1 MWVRNVI
8 FESISN
14 KFHLRFR
21 DRTNAGNILASA
33 LNDKIKKDERPY
45 SIVLG
50 IPRGGVVVA
59 DIVANK
65 LSCHFDIVIP
75 RKLGAPHNEEVA
87 IGALME
93 DGTTYLNEEIVRILE
108 VSKEYIE
115 QEKAK
120 QIQEIKRRTSLY
132 RGSQSYELSNMKNI
146 VLVDDGAATGATIIA
161 AARWIRRRR
170 TLQKQKPGHHNIG
183 NRLIIAIPVAA
194 NDTVDLFK
202 KEADHVEVIITPSTY
217 SFRSVGQ
224 YYQSFEQV
232 EDEQVMQIIKS
243 RGLL

>member
-1 MWVRNVI
+1 MI
-8 FESISN
+8 FESISS
-14 KFHLRFR
+14 KFHLRFK
-21 DRTNAGNILASA
+21 DRTNAGNILADA
-33 LNDKIKKDERPY
+33 LKDKIKKDERPY

-87 IGALME
+87 IGAVME

-115 QEKAK
+115 KEKAK

-132 RGSQSYELSNMKNI
+132 RSSQSYELSNMKNI
-146 VLVDDGAATGATIIA
+146 VLVDDGAATGATVIA
-161 AARWIRRRR
+161 AARWVRRRR
-170 TLQKQKPGHHNIG
+170 ILQKQKPGHHNTG

-232 EDEQVMQIIKS
+232 EDEQVMQIMKG

>member
-1 MWVRNVI
+1 MI
-8 FESISN
+8 FESISS
-14 KFHLRFR
+14 KFHLRFK
-21 DRTNAGNILASA
+21 DRTNAGNILADV
-33 LNDKIKKDERPY
+33 LKDKIKKDERPY

-87 IGALME
+87 IGAVME

-115 QEKAK
+115 KEKAK

-132 RGSQSYELSNMKNI
+132 HGSQSYELSNMKNI

>member
-1 MWVRNVI
+1 MI
-8 FESISN
+8 FDSTGSR
-14 KFHLRFR
+14 FHLRFK
-21 DRTNAGNILASA
+21 DRTNAGNILAAA

-65 LSCHFDIVIP
+65 LSCHFDIVVP

-87 IGALME
+87 IGAVME

-115 QEKAK
+115 QEKVK
-120 QIQEIKRRTSLY
+120 QIQEIKRRTLLY
-132 RGSQSYELSNMKNI
+132 RNSQSYELSNMKNI
-146 VLVDDGAATGATIIA
+146 VLVDDGAATGATVIA

-170 TLQKQKPGHHNIG
+170 ILQKQKLGHRNIG

>member
-1 MWVRNVI
+1 M
-8 FESISN
+8 
-14 KFHLRFR
+14 RFK
-21 DRTNAGNILASA
+21 DRANAANILATA

-45 SIVLG
+45 SIVLE

-59 DIVANK
+59 DIVADK

-87 IGALME
+87 IGAVME
-93 DGTTYLNEEIVRILE
+93 DGTTYLNEDIVRILE

-115 QEKAK
+115 KEKAK

-132 RGSQSYELSNMKNI
+132 RNSQSYELSNMKNI
-146 VLVDDGAATGATIIA
+146 ILVDDGAATGATVIA

-170 TLQKQKPGHHNIG
+170 ILQKQKPSHHNTE

-194 NDTVDLFK
+194 NDTVDLLK

-232 EDEQVMQIIKS
+232 EDERVMQIMKS

>member
-1 MWVRNVI
+1 MI
-8 FESISN
+8 FESISS
-14 KFHLRFR
+14 KFHLRFK
-21 DRTNAGNILASA
+21 DRTNAGNILADA
-33 LNDKIKKDERPY
+33 LKDKIKKDERPY

-87 IGALME
+87 IGAVME

-115 QEKAK
+115 KEKAK

-232 EDEQVMQIIKS
+232 EDEQVMQIMKS

>member
-1 MWVRNVI
+1 MWVRNMI
-8 FESISN
+8 FESISS
-14 KFHLRFR
+14 KFHLRFK
-21 DRTNAGNILASA
+21 DRTNAGNILAAA

-65 LSCHFDIVIP
+65 LSCHFDIVVP

-87 IGALME
+87 IGAVME

-132 RGSQSYELSNMKNI
+132 RGSRSYELSNMKNI
-146 VLVDDGAATGATIIA
+146 VLVDDGAATGATVIA
-161 AARWIRRRR
+161 AARWIRRRI
-170 TLQKQKPGHHNIG
+170 LQKQKPSLHNTG

>member
-1 MWVRNVI
+1 MI
-8 FESISN
+8 FESISS
-14 KFHLRFR
+14 KFHLRFK
-21 DRTNAGNILASA
+21 DRTNAGNILADA
-33 LNDKIKKDERPY
+33 LKDKIKKDERPY

-87 IGALME
+87 IGAVME

-115 QEKAK
+115 KEKAK

-202 KEADHVEVIITPSTY
+202 KETDHVEVIITPSTY

-232 EDEQVMQIIKS
+232 EDEQVMQIMKS

>member
-14 KFHLRFR
+14 KFHLRFK
-21 DRTNAGNILASA
+21 DRTNAGNILADA
-33 LNDKIKKDERPY
+33 LKDKIKKDERPY

-87 IGALME
+87 IGAVME
-93 DGTTYLNEEIVRILE
+93 DGTAYLNEEIVRILE

-132 RGSQSYELSNMKNI
+132 RGSRSYELSNIKNI
-146 VLVDDGAATGATIIA
+146 VLVDDGAATGATVIA
-161 AARWIRRRR
+161 AARWIRRRI
-170 TLQKQKPGHHNIG
+170 LQKQKPSLHNTG

-232 EDEQVMQIIKS
+232 EDEQVTQIMKS

>member
-1 MWVRNVI
+1 MI
-8 FESISN
+8 FDSTGSR
-14 KFHLRFR
+14 FHLRFK
-21 DRTNAGNILASA
+21 DRTNAGNILAAA

-87 IGALME
+87 IGAVME

-115 QEKAK
+115 KEKAK

-146 VLVDDGAATGATIIA
+146 VLVDDGAATGATVIA
-161 AARWIRRRR
+161 AARWVRRRI
-170 TLQKQKPGHHNIG
+170 LQNQKPGYRNTG
-183 NRLIIAIPVAA
+183 NRLIIAVPVAA

-202 KEADHVEVIITPSTY
+202 KDADHIEIIISPSTY

-224 YYQSFEQV
+224 YYQSFEPV
-232 EDEQVMQIIKS
+232 EDEQVMQMMKS